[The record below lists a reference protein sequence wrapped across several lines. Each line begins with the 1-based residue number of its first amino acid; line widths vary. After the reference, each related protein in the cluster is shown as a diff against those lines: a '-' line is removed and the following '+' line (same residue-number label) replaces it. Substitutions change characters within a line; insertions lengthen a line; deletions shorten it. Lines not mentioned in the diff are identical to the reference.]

1 MSETND
7 SAAAAPRAPTAPGG
21 RRSRTNRRSLTVAL
35 TAAVAALGWLVCG
48 PDPAVTP
55 TPAPT
60 PDRAPTPAPDPTPPP
75 PESPAPSEYVER
87 GPYPVG
93 SRAVYFH
100 DPARPFDSWNARHA
114 SEQYRA
120 LLGEIEAAGERQIVA
135 AHLWY
140 PAVDE
145 SGTRRATLDDF
156 AASGSR
162 FFRDAYTG
170 GATAFLGGLANAA
183 GAAPPPGDRPAVLAA
198 ARERLIR
205 SLHEAPVADGRFPV
219 LVAGHGLGGI
229 SAQWAGFAEIL
240 ASRGY
245 VVAAPSFLS
254 DSSLPHVFESPDS
267 RYAAEAGPEA
277 VDRAYRAIRAEFKVI
292 PGFYRYL
299 FDSGGSSGRRAI
311 PGGER
316 RVGAMMAELF
326 TQRVDDVETIIEG
339 LASLD
344 ADEPTCL
351 ADYAARRQPLE
362 GSAVCGLFEGA
373 FDAERVGVFGHSLGS
388 ITAQFAV
395 ARLDSVLAAVGYNNG
410 SPRSWEPPGIFGS
423 GLAADGQPAGSAE
436 PVLQIHGTEDA
447 FVQNI
452 FRGLLWNEL
461 LAAGGDP
468 EEMWLL
474 EPERALPSAEN
485 PQPIARNA
493 YDRATGDRMIVAV
506 KDLNHDQLGDTFA
519 ALFPPSDPITVGG
532 EEYWIS
538 ARPGTR
544 KAVGEAVLDPSF
556 RGERFTPLD
565 HGTVGSTEVHL
576 PTFLRNY
583 YTLNWFDAYLRDD
596 ATARDRVTLDPIPE
610 QNLLDLRS
618 DLRPR

>member
-1 MSETND
+1 MSRTDD
-7 SAAAAPRAPTAPGG
+7 SAAAARRAPTAPGD
-21 RRSRTNRRSLTVAL
+21 RRSRTSPRPLSVAL
-35 TAAVAALGWLVCG
+35 AATVAALGWLVCG
-48 PDPAVTP
+48 PDPAA

-60 PDRAPTPAPDPTPPP
+60 PTPAAPTPDPAPTPTPDPTP
-75 PESPAPSEYVER
+75 PESPAPADYVER
-87 GPYPVG
+87 GPHPVG
-93 SRAVYFH
+93 SRAVFFH
-100 DPARPFDSWNARHA
+100 DPARPFDGWNARHA
-114 SEQYRA
+114 SEGYRA
-120 LLGEIEAAGERQIVA
+120 LLGEIGAAGERQIVA

-140 PAVDE
+140 PAVDGN
-145 SGTRRATLDDF
+145 GTRRATLDDF
-156 AASGSR
+156 AASASR
-162 FFRDAYTG
+162 SFRDAYTG
-170 GATAFLGGLANAA
+170 SATAFLGGLANAA
-183 GAAPPPGDRPAVLAA
+183 GAAPAPADRPAVLAA
-198 ARERLIR
+198 ARERLVR
-205 SLHEAPVADGRFPV
+205 SLHEAPVAEGRFPV
-219 LVAGHGLGGI
+219 LVAAHGLGGM
-229 SAQWAGFAEIL
+229 SAQWIGFAEIL

-245 VVAAPSFLS
+245 VVVAPSFVS

-267 RYAAEAGPEA
+267 RYAAEAGPNA
-277 VDRAYRAIRAEFKVI
+277 VDRAYRTIQGEFKVI
-292 PGFYRYL
+292 PGFHRYL
-299 FDSGGSSGRRAI
+299 FDSGRRAI

-326 TQRVDDVETIIEG
+326 TQRVDDVETVIEG

-344 ADEPTCL
+344 ADEATCL
-351 ADYAARRQPLE
+351 ADYASRRQPLE

-410 SPRSWEPPGIFGS
+410 SPRSWEPPGIFGP
-423 GLAADGQPAGSAE
+423 GLAADGQPAGSPE

-468 EEMWLL
+468 EQMWLL
-474 EPERALPSAEN
+474 EPERALPTDEN

-519 ALFPPSDPITVGG
+519 ALFPPSDPIVVGG

-538 ARPGTR
+538 ARPATR

-583 YTLNWFDAYLRDD
+583 YTLNWFDAYLRND
-596 ATARDRVTLDPIPE
+596 ATARERVTRDPIPDR
-610 QNLLDLRS
+610 NLLDLRS